1 MQVIVGTNVEFVANA
16 MKQLVKDGVDPSQ
29 VKTSP
34 SAQVA
39 EDIVEENQAL
49 GANDFVLPIEGT
61 ILPIEQVPDQVFAM
75 KMMGDG
81 FAIEPVNGK
90 LVSPIDGE
98 VLSIF
103 PTNHALGLKMDNGLE
118 ILIHVGLDTVK
129 LNGEGFTA
137 LVQEGQ
143 RITKGTP
150 LLEIDLDFIKR
161 NAPSTV
167 TPIIFTNLPEGT
179 AVKLQKSGIQ
189 KQNTPDI
196 IQLEK
201 L

>member
-1 MQVIVGTNVEFVANA
+1 M
-16 MKQLVKDGVDPSQ
+16 
-29 VKTSP
+29 
-34 SAQVA
+34 
-39 EDIVEENQAL
+39 AL
-49 GANDFVLPIEGT
+49 LSSRS
-61 ILPIEQVPDQVFAM
+61 
-75 KMMGDG
+75 
-81 FAIEPVNGK
+81 NGK

-179 AVKLQKSGIQ
+179 AVKVAKVRDPETKYTRYHPVGKTIKRLKKKGCRLV
-189 KQNTPDI
+189 DI
-196 IQLEK
+196 PLDFR